1 MGSPELKK
9 RFFTKL
15 MSIYVGY
22 VGLSQC
28 STEKKT
34 TRSIFAKFA
43 TNIWTRNYVIKVALG
58 LQHTMVKKASEA
70 AGRSGGCEALG
81 RAVV

>member
-1 MGSPELKK
+1 MGSPELKN

-28 STEKKT
+28 STEEKI
-34 TRSIFAKFA
+34 TRSIFAKFS

-58 LQHTMVKKASEA
+58 LQR
-70 AGRSGGCEALG
+70 GRKFVPVSGKVYLFYFDDGKIKL
-81 RAVV
+81 